1 MPFTT
6 VNLKSGESVR
16 VEHSEDAT
24 RDEIVQLAR
33 EDAAAQAAAPRSGGS
48 LARTGLGIAGE
59 IAVGESAKL
68 GGAAAGATI
77 GAAGGPL
84 GMAVGGG
91 IGYLVGAISGGL
103 GGSYFRQKMSRPG
116 EDLSQGEM
124 VADTLINLIPF
135 GAIGKGASL
144 ATRTAQHAA
153 LGGAIGTGATAV
165 ESVIEQGTLPT
176 LSELAKAGITSSVL
190 GAGFGMTA
198 ERFAKS
204 YEKFAGR
211 RPERMMDALRK
222 KDPDAVD
229 LANAAESS
237 ALRNAEQTNQKMQQ
251 EILNRREQFDDDLIR
266 LLQEQDQS
274 GGGIYAGT
282 GRLKVEPDVFIT
294 KKGKNKGE
302 IIEEGTDAYR
312 ALRLSRPIAER
323 RMNKLDSEFQG
334 YTDSIRQASSKANL
348 NPMQLSNRIDE
359 YLHAKYAPTYN
370 KKVKF
375 DGGAGVSVLGNEM
388 TTANAKKIVKKFDA
402 DVLPFAS
409 SAVKQAQKLSSDIAE
424 TLYEGKIIN
433 QTTYNQFKE
442 NPDYVPLQRLI
453 GDSLD
458 PNQAGNFF
466 FSRAVFKPSTLKEV
480 KGSAELEASITKNL
494 VTANIEAIKLAEANK
509 ANLVFK
515 RLLEDPSNKERAGDI
530 VKVQKETASGRNFTK
545 DTPVITVFDPSKPY
559 TVTKT
564 IGGEKVK
571 QPSIKYYLDF
581 SEGVAPELG
590 SAVRG
595 VNKNDMGSLMKASYA
610 INKYLGAIYTGYNP
624 SFMLPNLMRD
634 RVVSALN
641 TYRNLDSS
649 ALTSVLNPKGTY
661 QEINVIRKK
670 LFGKPLQ
677 GQEKRLGALYERF
690 VADGGSAGGIAT
702 DTLRQI
708 QKDVKDFDFSNK
720 STTKKR
726 VAAFNDFV
734 RKANEMVEDSTR
746 FSVYRA
752 NIQGGK
758 SGKDAA
764 MAARNAS
771 FDPKQKGTRGEQL
784 RALYLFSN
792 PSIQSTKNFWRSLK
806 DPKVF
811 KPVLAATLGTA
822 VLIETYNSIIDPDWR
837 NKVKGGPDKSEWR
850 LNKNLVVLNPFKGE
864 DGSLSYSQ
872 FPLAHEIS
880 PIWTATNGIARMMH
894 NQSYKAGAAA
904 GLLDAEELAAMPGR
918 LDSTDQI
925 IKGIGQSILDGY
937 NPTGGS
943 LIPTVPRRILELTS
957 LNKDGLGREIVPEY
971 LMDQNMAA
979 YAKVNPWTAK
989 TVGGEIAIE
998 LSKEL
1003 ENLGA
1008 PVSPEKLLYMF
1019 QTGLGGAGTETLR
1032 LFDVTSK
1039 LFNREEIKA
1048 NDVPIFR
1055 RFFGSTYADGFEQR
1069 TGIEP
1074 DLKLF
1079 EYEQNTQNSLNS
1091 QEAFDVITRLQS
1103 IDDPLEKQM
1112 ALQTELSASNKSV
1125 QRRVRKMLQDKERG
1139 ITRGDKDIRRLGVE
1153 NGNRARFYQSQ
1164 IERIPPAYVSQFI
1177 QEQKDKGIL
1186 TESVEN
1192 QLRIRN
1198 ALESIAPVSVINEN

>member
-24 RDEIVQLAR
+24 RDEIIQLAR
-33 EDAAAQAAAPRSGGS
+33 EEAAAQAATPRSEGS

-59 IAVGESAKL
+59 IAVGEGAKL
-68 GGAAAGATI
+68 GGAAAGAAI
-77 GAAGGPL
+77 GAAGGPV

-103 GGSYFRQKMSRPG
+103 GGSYFRQKISRPG

-124 VADTLINLIPF
+124 IADTLINLVPY
-135 GAIGKGASL
+135 GKIGKGATL

-153 LGGAIGTGATAV
+153 LGGAIGTGAATV
-165 ESVIEQGTLPT
+165 ESVIEQGSLPT
-176 LSELAKAGITSSVL
+176 MSELAKVGLTSSVL
-190 GAGFGMTA
+190 GAGFGMSGEA
-198 ERFAKS
+198 FAKS

-222 KDPDAVD
+222 RDPDAVN
-229 LANAAESS
+229 LANAAES
-237 ALRNAEQTNQKMQQ
+237 AAFRDAEQANQKMQQ
-251 EILNRREQFDDDLIR
+251 EILKRREQFDDDLIR

-274 GGGIYAGT
+274 GGGIYSGK
-282 GRLKVEPDVFIT
+282 GRLKVEPDVV
-294 KKGKNKGE
+294 GE
-302 IIEEGTDAYR
+302 AGEVLEEGTDAYR
-312 ALRLSRPIAER
+312 ALRLSKPIAER

-334 YTDSIRQASSKANL
+334 YVDSVRSTANKG
-348 NPMQLSNRIDE
+348 NIPPTILSNRIDE

-370 KKVKF
+370 KKITKI
-375 DGGAGVSVLGNEM
+375 DGGAGVSILGNEM
-388 TTANAKKIVKKFDA
+388 TNENAKKIVDKFEA
-402 DVLPFAS
+402 EVLPFAEV
-409 SAVKQAQKLSSDIAE
+409 AVKQAQKLSSDIAE

-433 QTTYNQFKE
+433 QTRYNQFKE

-453 GDSLD
+453 DNSLD
-458 PNQAGNFF
+458 ADQAENFY
-466 FSRAVFKPSTLKEV
+466 FSRAVFKPRTLKQA
-480 KGSAELEASITKNL
+480 KGDVELEASITKNL

-515 RLLEDPSNKERAGDI
+515 RLLEDPANKKRAGEI
-530 VKVQKETASGRNFTK
+530 VKVRKETASGRKFAK
-545 DTPVITVFDPSKPY
+545 DAPVITVFDPSNEY
-559 TVTKT
+559 TITKT
-564 IGGEKVK
+564 VDGKKVSE
-571 QPSIKYYLDF
+571 PSIKYYLDF

-595 VNKNDMGSLMKASYA
+595 LNKKDMGSLMKASYA

-624 SFMLPNLMRD
+624 SFVLPNLMRD

-661 QEINVIRKK
+661 QEINIIRKK
-670 LFGKPLQ
+670 LFGQPLQ
-677 GQEKRLGALYERF
+677 GQEEQLGALYERF

-720 STTKKR
+720 KSIKQR
-726 VAAFNDFV
+726 AAAFNNFV

-752 NIQGGK
+752 NINAGK

-771 FDPKQKGTRGEQL
+771 YDPKQQGTRGNQL

-806 DPKVF
+806 DPKIF
-811 KPVLAATLGTA
+811 KPVLASTLGTA
-822 VLIETYNSIIDPDWR
+822 VLVETYNSMIDPDWR
-837 NKVKGGPDKSEWR
+837 NKVKGGSDKSEWR
-850 LNKNLVVLNPFKGE
+850 LNKNLVVLNPFKNE

-872 FPLAHEIS
+872 FPLAHEIA
-880 PIWTATNGIARMMH
+880 PVWTAANGVARIMH

-904 GLLDAEELAAMPGR
+904 GLLDAEQLAAMPGK

-943 LIPTVPRRILELTS
+943 LIPTVPRKILEVTS

-979 YAKVNPWTAK
+979 YAKVHPWTPK

-1008 PVSPEKLLYMF
+1008 SVSPEKLLYLF
-1019 QTGLGGAGTETLR
+1019 QTGFGGAGTETLR

-1048 NDVPIFR
+1048 KDVPIFR

-1079 EYEQNTQNSLNS
+1079 EYEQNTQDSINA
-1091 QEAFDVITRLQS
+1091 QEAFDIITRLKS
-1103 IDDPLEKQM
+1103 IDNPIERQM

-1139 ITRGDKDIRRLGVE
+1139 ITRSDKMIKKLGVE
-1153 NGNRARFYQSQ
+1153 NGNRARFYETQ
-1164 IERIPPAYVSQFI
+1164 IEKMPPGFI
-1177 QEQKDKGIL
+1177 NEFLQEQKDKGIL
-1186 TESVEN
+1186 TKNVEN
-1192 QLRIRN
+1192 QIRLKR
-1198 ALESIAPVSVINEN
+1198 ALEALAPQSIINEN

>member
-6 VNLKSGESVR
+6 VNLKSGQSVR

-24 RDEIVQLAR
+24 EEEIIQLAR

-48 LARTGLGIAGE
+48 IARTGLGIAGE
-59 IAVGESAKL
+59 IAVGEGAKL

-103 GGSYFRQKMSRPG
+103 SGSYLRQKVSRPG
-116 EDLSQGEM
+116 QDLSQGEM

-135 GAIGKGASL
+135 GGIGKGASL

-153 LGGAIGTGATAV
+153 LGGAIGTGATTV

-176 LSELAKAGITSSVL
+176 LSELAKAGLTSSVL

-237 ALRNAEQTNQKMQQ
+237 AFRNAEQTNQKMQQ

-274 GGGIYAGT
+274 SGGIYAGT
-282 GRLKVEPDVFIT
+282 GRLKVEPDVV
-294 KKGKNKGE
+294 GKAGE
-302 IIEEGTDAYR
+302 VLEEGTDAYR

-334 YTDSIRQASSKANL
+334 YTDSIRKASTEGNIPPTL
-348 NPMQLSNRIDE
+348 LSNRIDE

-370 KKVKF
+370 KRVKT
-375 DGGAGVSVLGNEM
+375 DGGAGISVLGNEM
-388 TTANAKKIVKKFDA
+388 TNKNAKKIVKEFDA
-402 DVLPFAS
+402 NILPFAS
-409 SAVKQAQKLSSDIAE
+409 SAVKQAQKLSSDIAD
-424 TLYEGKIIN
+424 TLYDGKIIN
-433 QTTYNQFKE
+433 QTAYDQFKK

-453 GDSLD
+453 DDSLD
-458 PNQAGNFF
+458 PNQAENFF

-480 KGSAELEASITKNL
+480 KGSVDLEASITKNL

-509 ANLVFK
+509 SNLVFK
-515 RLLEDPSNKERAGDI
+515 RLLEDPANKERASEI
-530 VKVQKETASGRNFTK
+530 VKVRKETASGRFFKK
-545 DTPVITVFDPSKPY
+545 DAPVITVFDPSKPY
-559 TVTKT
+559 TITKT
-564 IGGEKVK
+564 IDGKKVK
-571 QPSIKYYLDF
+571 EPSIKYYLDF
-581 SEGVAPELG
+581 SDGVAPELG

-595 VNKNDMGSLMKASYA
+595 VSKNDMGSLMKASYA

-624 SFMLPNLMRD
+624 SFLLPNLMRD

-649 ALTSVLNPKGTY
+649 ALTSVLNPRGTY

-670 LFGKPLQ
+670 LFGQPLQ
-677 GQEKRLGALYERF
+677 GEEKRLGALYERF

-720 STTKKR
+720 NTTKKR
-726 VAAFNDFV
+726 VAAFNNFV

-752 NIQGGK
+752 NIKAGK

-872 FPLAHEIS
+872 FPLAHEIA
-880 PIWTATNGIARMMH
+880 PIWTASNGIARIMH

-1019 QTGLGGAGTETLR
+1019 QTGFGGAGTETLR

-1091 QEAFDVITRLQS
+1091 QEAFDIITRLQS
-1103 IDDPLEKQM
+1103 IDDPFEKQM

-1125 QRRVRKMLQDKERG
+1125 QRRVRKMIQDKERG
-1139 ITRGDKDIRRLGVE
+1139 ITRSDKRIRKLGVE
-1153 NGNRARFYQSQ
+1153 NGNRARFYETQ
-1164 IERIPPAYVSQFI
+1164 IEKMPPGFI
-1177 QEQKDKGIL
+1177 NEFLQEQKDKGIL
-1186 TESVEN
+1186 TKNVEN
-1192 QLRIRN
+1192 QIRLKR
-1198 ALESIAPVSVINEN
+1198 ALESLAPQSVVNEN

>member
-6 VNLKSGESVR
+6 VNLKSGQSVR

-24 RDEIVQLAR
+24 EEEIIQLAR

-48 LARTGLGIAGE
+48 IARTGLGIAGE
-59 IAVGESAKL
+59 IAVGEGAKL

-103 GGSYFRQKMSRPG
+103 SGSYLRQKVSRPG
-116 EDLSQGEM
+116 QDLSQGEM

-135 GAIGKGASL
+135 GGIGKGASL

-153 LGGAIGTGATAV
+153 LGGAIGTGATTV

-176 LSELAKAGITSSVL
+176 LSELAKAGLTSSVL

-237 ALRNAEQTNQKMQQ
+237 AFRNAEQTNQKMQQ

-274 GGGIYAGT
+274 SGGIYAGT
-282 GRLKVEPDVFIT
+282 GRLKVEPDVV
-294 KKGKNKGE
+294 GKAGE
-302 IIEEGTDAYR
+302 VLEEGTDAYR

-334 YTDSIRQASSKANL
+334 YTDSIRKASTEGNIPPTL
-348 NPMQLSNRIDE
+348 LSNRIDE

-370 KKVKF
+370 KRVKT
-375 DGGAGVSVLGNEM
+375 DGGAGISVLGNEM
-388 TTANAKKIVKKFDA
+388 TNKNAKKIVKEFDA
-402 DVLPFAS
+402 NILPFAS
-409 SAVKQAQKLSSDIAE
+409 SAVKQAQKLSSDIAD
-424 TLYEGKIIN
+424 TLYDGKIIN
-433 QTTYNQFKE
+433 QTAYDQFKK

-453 GDSLD
+453 DDSLD
-458 PNQAGNFF
+458 PNQAENFF

-480 KGSAELEASITKNL
+480 KGSVDLEASITKNL

-509 ANLVFK
+509 SNLVFK
-515 RLLEDPSNKERAGDI
+515 RLLEDPANKERANEI
-530 VKVQKETASGRNFTK
+530 VKVRKETASGRFFKK
-545 DTPVITVFDPSKPY
+545 DAPVITVFDPSKPY
-559 TVTKT
+559 TITKT
-564 IGGEKVK
+564 IDGKKVK
-571 QPSIKYYLDF
+571 EPSIKYYLDF
-581 SEGVAPELG
+581 SDGVAPELG

-595 VNKNDMGSLMKASYA
+595 VSKNDMGSLMKASYA

-624 SFMLPNLMRD
+624 SFLLPNLMRD

-649 ALTSVLNPKGTY
+649 ALTSVLNPRGTY

-670 LFGKPLQ
+670 LFGQPLQ
-677 GQEKRLGALYERF
+677 GEEKRLGALYERF

-720 STTKKR
+720 NTTKKR
-726 VAAFNDFV
+726 VAAFNNFV

-752 NIQGGK
+752 NIKAGK

-872 FPLAHEIS
+872 FPLAHEIA
-880 PIWTATNGIARMMH
+880 PIWTASNGIARIMH

-1019 QTGLGGAGTETLR
+1019 QTGFGGAGTETLR

-1091 QEAFDVITRLQS
+1091 QEAFDIITRLQS
-1103 IDDPLEKQM
+1103 IDDPFEKQM

-1125 QRRVRKMLQDKERG
+1125 QRRVRKMIQDKERG
-1139 ITRGDKDIRRLGVE
+1139 ITRSDKRIRKLGVE
-1153 NGNRARFYQSQ
+1153 NGNRARFYETQ
-1164 IERIPPAYVSQFI
+1164 IEKMPPGFI
-1177 QEQKDKGIL
+1177 NEFLQEQKDKGIL
-1186 TESVEN
+1186 TKNVEN
-1192 QLRIRN
+1192 QIRLKR
-1198 ALESIAPVSVINEN
+1198 ALESLAPQSVVNEN

>member
-24 RDEIVQLAR
+24 RDEIIQIAR

-59 IAVGESAKL
+59 IAVGEGAKL

-103 GGSYFRQKMSRPG
+103 SGSYLRQKVSRPG
-116 EDLSQGEM
+116 QDLSQGEM

-135 GAIGKGASL
+135 GGIGKGASL

-153 LGGAIGTGATAV
+153 LGGAIGTGATTV

-176 LSELAKAGITSSVL
+176 LSELAKAGLTSSVL

-237 ALRNAEQTNQKMQQ
+237 AFRNAEQTNQKMQQ

-274 GGGIYAGT
+274 SGGIYAGT
-282 GRLKVEPDVFIT
+282 GRLKVEPDVV
-294 KKGKNKGE
+294 GKAGE
-302 IIEEGTDAYR
+302 VLEEGTDAYR

-334 YTDSIRQASSKANL
+334 YTDSIRKASTEGNIPPTL
-348 NPMQLSNRIDE
+348 LSNRIDE

-370 KKVKF
+370 KRVKT
-375 DGGAGVSVLGNEM
+375 DGGAGISVLGNEM
-388 TTANAKKIVKKFDA
+388 TNKNAKKIVKEFDA
-402 DVLPFAS
+402 NILPFAS
-409 SAVKQAQKLSSDIAE
+409 SAVKQAQKLSSDIAD
-424 TLYEGKIIN
+424 TLYDGKIIN
-433 QTTYNQFKE
+433 QTAYDQFKK

-453 GDSLD
+453 DDSLD
-458 PNQAGNFF
+458 PNQAENFF

-480 KGSAELEASITKNL
+480 KGSVDLEASITKNL

-509 ANLVFK
+509 SNLVFK
-515 RLLEDPSNKERAGDI
+515 RLLEDPANKERANEI
-530 VKVQKETASGRNFTK
+530 VKVRKETASGRFFKK
-545 DTPVITVFDPSKPY
+545 DAPVITVFDPSKPY
-559 TVTKT
+559 TITKT
-564 IGGEKVK
+564 IDGKKVK
-571 QPSIKYYLDF
+571 EPSIKYYLDF
-581 SEGVAPELG
+581 SDGVAPELG

-595 VNKNDMGSLMKASYA
+595 VSKNDMGSLMKASYA

-624 SFMLPNLMRD
+624 SFLLPNLMRD

-649 ALTSVLNPKGTY
+649 ALTSVLNPRGTY

-670 LFGKPLQ
+670 LFGQPLQ
-677 GQEKRLGALYERF
+677 GEEKRLGALYERF

-720 STTKKR
+720 NTTKKR
-726 VAAFNDFV
+726 VAAFNNFV

-752 NIQGGK
+752 NIKAGK

-872 FPLAHEIS
+872 FPLAHEIA
-880 PIWTATNGIARMMH
+880 PIWTASNGIARIMH

-1019 QTGLGGAGTETLR
+1019 QTGFGGAGTETLR

-1091 QEAFDVITRLQS
+1091 QEAFDIITRLQS
-1103 IDDPLEKQM
+1103 IDDPFEKQM

-1125 QRRVRKMLQDKERG
+1125 QRRVRKMIQDKERG
-1139 ITRGDKDIRRLGVE
+1139 ITRGDKEIRKLGVE

-1164 IERIPPAYVSQFI
+1164 IERIAPSYVGQFI

-1186 TESVEN
+1186 TENVEK

-1198 ALESIAPVSVINEN
+1198 ALESIAPASVINEN

>member
-1 MPFTT
+1 MPFST
-6 VNLKSGESVR
+6 VNLKSGQSVR

-24 RDEIVQLAR
+24 KEEIIQLAR
-33 EDAAAQAAAPRSGGS
+33 EEAAAQAATPRSEGS

-59 IAVGESAKL
+59 IAVGEGAKL
-68 GGAAAGATI
+68 GGAAAGAAI

-124 VADTLINLIPF
+124 IADTLINLVPY
-135 GAIGKGASL
+135 GKIGKGATL

-153 LGGAIGTGATAV
+153 LGGAIGTGAATV
-165 ESVIEQGTLPT
+165 ESVIEQGSLPT
-176 LSELAKAGITSSVL
+176 MSELAKVGLTSSVL

-229 LANAAESS
+229 LANAAES
-237 ALRNAEQTNQKMQQ
+237 AAFRNAEQTNQRMQQ

-274 GGGIYAGT
+274 SGGIYAGT
-282 GRLKVEPDVFIT
+282 GRLKVEPDVV
-294 KKGKNKGE
+294 GKAGE
-302 IIEEGTDAYR
+302 VLEEGTDAYR

-334 YTDSIRQASSKANL
+334 YADSIRSAAN
-348 NPMQLSNRIDE
+348 NGNIDPTTLSNRIDE
-359 YLHAKYAPTYN
+359 YLHAKYASTYN
-370 KKVKF
+370 KKVGF
-375 DGGAGVSVLGNEM
+375 DGGAGVSILGNEM
-388 TTANAKKIVKKFDA
+388 TNKNAKKIVKEFEGDI
-402 DVLPFAS
+402 LPFAS

-433 QTTYNQFKE
+433 QTAYNQFKE

-453 GDSLD
+453 DDSLD
-458 PNQAGNFF
+458 ADQAENFY
-466 FSRAVFKPSTLKEV
+466 FSRAVFKPSTLKQA
-480 KGSAELEASITKNL
+480 KGSEELEASITKNL
-494 VTANIEAIKLAEANK
+494 VTANVEAIKLAEANK

-515 RLLEDPSNKERAGDI
+515 RLLEDPANKKRAGEI
-530 VKVQKETASGRNFTK
+530 VKIQKETASGRKFAK
-545 DTPVITVFDPSKPY
+545 DKPVITVFDPANPY
-559 TVTKT
+559 TITKT
-564 IGGEKVK
+564 IDGKKVK
-571 QPSIKYYLDF
+571 EPSIKYYLDF

-595 VNKNDMGSLMKASYA
+595 VSKNDMGSLMKASYA

-624 SFMLPNLMRD
+624 SFILPNLMRD

-670 LFGKPLQ
+670 LFGQPLQ

-720 STTKKR
+720 NTTKKR
-726 VAAFNDFV
+726 VAAFNNFV

-752 NIQGGK
+752 NINAGK

-850 LNKNLVVLNPFKGE
+850 MNKNLVVLNPLKDE

-872 FPLAHEIS
+872 FPLAHEIA
-880 PIWTATNGIARMMH
+880 PIWTAANGIARMMH

-904 GLLDAEELAAMPGR
+904 GLLDAEQLAAMPGR
-918 LDSTDQI
+918 LESTDQI

-943 LIPTVPRRILELTS
+943 LIPTVPRRILEVTS

-979 YAKVNPWTAK
+979 YAKVHPWTPK

-1008 PVSPEKLLYMF
+1008 PVSPEKLLYLF
-1019 QTGLGGAGTETLR
+1019 QTGFGGAGTETLR

-1055 RFFGSTYADGFEQR
+1055 RFFGSTYADGFQQR

-1091 QEAFDVITRLQS
+1091 QEAFDIITRLQS
-1103 IDDPLEKQM
+1103 IDDPFEKQM

-1139 ITRGDKDIRRLGVE
+1139 ITRSDKDIRKLGVE

-1164 IERIPPAYVSQFI
+1164 IERIPPAYVGQFI

-1186 TESVEN
+1186 TKSVEN

>member
-1 MPFTT
+1 MPFST
-6 VNLKSGESVR
+6 VNLKSGQSVR

-24 RDEIVQLAR
+24 KEEIIQLAR
-33 EDAAAQAAAPRSGGS
+33 EEAAAQAATPRSEGS

-59 IAVGESAKL
+59 IAVGEGAKL
-68 GGAAAGATI
+68 GGAAAGAAI

-124 VADTLINLIPF
+124 IADTLINLVPY
-135 GAIGKGASL
+135 GKIGKGATL

-153 LGGAIGTGATAV
+153 LGGAIGTGAATV
-165 ESVIEQGTLPT
+165 ESVIEQGSLPT
-176 LSELAKAGITSSVL
+176 MSELAKVGLTSSVL

-229 LANAAESS
+229 LANAAES
-237 ALRNAEQTNQKMQQ
+237 AAFRNAEQTNQRMQQ

-274 GGGIYAGT
+274 SGGIYAGT
-282 GRLKVEPDVFIT
+282 GRLKVEPDVV
-294 KKGKNKGE
+294 GKAGE
-302 IIEEGTDAYR
+302 VLEEGTDAYR

-334 YTDSIRQASSKANL
+334 YADSIRSAAN
-348 NPMQLSNRIDE
+348 NGNIDPTTLSNRIDE

-370 KKVKF
+370 KKVGF
-375 DGGAGVSVLGNEM
+375 DGGAGVSILGNEM
-388 TTANAKKIVKKFDA
+388 TNKNAKKIVKEFEGDI
-402 DVLPFAS
+402 LPFAS

-433 QTTYNQFKE
+433 QTAYNQFKE

-453 GDSLD
+453 DDSLD
-458 PNQAGNFF
+458 ADQAENFY
-466 FSRAVFKPSTLKEV
+466 FSRAVFKPSTLKQA
-480 KGSAELEASITKNL
+480 KGSEELEASITKNL
-494 VTANIEAIKLAEANK
+494 VTANVEAIKLAEANK

-515 RLLEDPSNKERAGDI
+515 RLLEDPANKKRAGEI
-530 VKVQKETASGRNFTK
+530 VKIQKETASGRKFAK
-545 DTPVITVFDPSKPY
+545 DKPVITVFDPANPY
-559 TVTKT
+559 TITKT
-564 IGGEKVK
+564 IDGKKVK
-571 QPSIKYYLDF
+571 EPSIKYYLDF

-595 VNKNDMGSLMKASYA
+595 VSKNDMGSLMKASYA

-624 SFMLPNLMRD
+624 SFILPNLMRD

-670 LFGKPLQ
+670 LFGQPLQ

-720 STTKKR
+720 NTTKKR
-726 VAAFNDFV
+726 VAAFNNFV

-752 NIQGGK
+752 NINAGK

-850 LNKNLVVLNPFKGE
+850 MNKNLVVLNPLKDE

-872 FPLAHEIS
+872 FPLAHEIA
-880 PIWTATNGIARMMH
+880 PIWTAANGIARMMH

-904 GLLDAEELAAMPGR
+904 GLLDAEQLAAMPGR
-918 LDSTDQI
+918 LESTDQI

-943 LIPTVPRRILELTS
+943 LIPTVPRRILEVTS

-979 YAKVNPWTAK
+979 YAKVHPWTPK

-1008 PVSPEKLLYMF
+1008 PVSPEKLLYLF
-1019 QTGLGGAGTETLR
+1019 QTGFGGAGTETLR

-1055 RFFGSTYADGFEQR
+1055 RFFGSTYADGFQQR

-1091 QEAFDVITRLQS
+1091 QEAFDIITRLQS
-1103 IDDPLEKQM
+1103 IDDPFEKQM

-1139 ITRGDKDIRRLGVE
+1139 ITRSDKDIRKLGVE

-1164 IERIPPAYVSQFI
+1164 IERIPPAYVGQFI

-1186 TESVEN
+1186 TKSVEN

>member
-24 RDEIVQLAR
+24 REEIVQLAR

-59 IAVGESAKL
+59 IAVGEGAKL

-103 GGSYFRQKMSRPG
+103 SGSYLRQKVSRPG
-116 EDLSQGEM
+116 QDLSQGEM

-135 GAIGKGASL
+135 GGIGKGATL

-153 LGGAIGTGATAV
+153 LGGAIGTGATTV

-176 LSELAKAGITSSVL
+176 LSELAKAGLTSSVL

-237 ALRNAEQTNQKMQQ
+237 AFRNAEQANQKMQQ

-274 GGGIYAGT
+274 GGGIYSGT
-282 GRLKVEPDVFIT
+282 GRLKVEPDVV
-294 KKGKNKGE
+294 GKAGE
-302 IIEEGTDAYR
+302 VLEEGTDAYR

-334 YTDSIRQASSKANL
+334 YTDSIRQASRKGNIPPTL
-348 NPMQLSNRIDE
+348 LSNRIDE

-370 KKVKF
+370 KEITKI
-375 DGGAGVSVLGNEM
+375 DGGAGVSILGNEM
-388 TTANAKKIVKKFDA
+388 TNKNAKDIVDEFEA
-402 DVLPFAS
+402 NVLPFAEV
-409 SAVKQAQKLSSDIAE
+409 AVKQAQKLSSDIAE
-424 TLYEGKIIN
+424 TLYDGKIIN
-433 QTTYNQFKE
+433 QTAYDKFKK
-442 NPDYVPLQRLI
+442 NKNYVPLQRLLD
-453 GDSLD
+453 DSLD
-458 PNQAGNFF
+458 PDQAENFY
-466 FSRAVFKPSTLKEV
+466 FSRAVFKPSTLKQA
-480 KGSAELEASITKNL
+480 KGDVDLEASITKNL

-515 RLLEDPSNKERAGDI
+515 RLLEDPANKERAGDI
-530 VKVQKETASGRNFTK
+530 VKVQKETASGRKFAK
-545 DTPVITVFDPSKPY
+545 DKPVITVFDPANPY
-559 TVTKT
+559 TITKT
-564 IGGEKVK
+564 IDGKKVK
-571 QPSIKYYLDF
+571 EPSIKYYLDF
-581 SEGVAPELG
+581 SDGVAPELG

-595 VNKNDMGSLMKASYA
+595 VSKNDMGSLMKASYA

-624 SFMLPNLMRD
+624 SFLLPNLMRD

-649 ALTSVLNPKGTY
+649 ALTSVLNPRGTY

-670 LFGKPLQ
+670 LFDKPLQ
-677 GQEKRLGALYERF
+677 GEEKRLGALYERF

-752 NIQGGK
+752 NIKAGK

-837 NKVKGGPDKSEWR
+837 NKIKGGPDKSEWR

-872 FPLAHEIS
+872 FPLAHEIA
-880 PIWTATNGIARMMH
+880 PIWTASNGIARIMH

-979 YAKVNPWTAK
+979 YAKINPWTAK

-1008 PVSPEKLLYMF
+1008 PISPEKLLYMF
-1019 QTGLGGAGTETLR
+1019 QTGFGGAGTETLR

-1039 LFNREEIKA
+1039 LFNREEVKA

-1079 EYEQNTQNSLNS
+1079 EYEQNTQNALNS
-1091 QEAFDVITRLQS
+1091 QEAFDIITRLQS
-1103 IDDPLEKQM
+1103 VDDPFEKQM

-1125 QRRVRKMLQDKERG
+1125 QRRVRKMIQDKERG
-1139 ITRGDKDIRRLGVE
+1139 ITRSDKMIKKLGVE
-1153 NGNRARFYQSQ
+1153 NGNRARFYETQ
-1164 IERIPPAYVSQFI
+1164 IEKMPPGFI
-1177 QEQKDKGIL
+1177 NEFLQEQKDKGIL
-1186 TESVEN
+1186 TKNVEN
-1192 QLRIRN
+1192 QIKLKSVLQ
-1198 ALESIAPVSVINEN
+1198 AIAPQSVVNEN

>member
-24 RDEIVQLAR
+24 REEIVQLAR

-59 IAVGESAKL
+59 IAVGEGAKL

-103 GGSYFRQKMSRPG
+103 SGSYLRQKVSRPG
-116 EDLSQGEM
+116 QDLSQGEM

-135 GAIGKGASL
+135 GGIGKGATL

-153 LGGAIGTGATAV
+153 LGGAIGTGATTV

-176 LSELAKAGITSSVL
+176 LSELAKAGLTSSVL

-237 ALRNAEQTNQKMQQ
+237 AFRNAEQANQKMQQ

-274 GGGIYAGT
+274 GGGIYSGT
-282 GRLKVEPDVFIT
+282 GRLKVEPDVV
-294 KKGKNKGE
+294 GKAGE
-302 IIEEGTDAYR
+302 VLEEGTDAYR

-334 YTDSIRQASSKANL
+334 YTDSIRQASRKGNIPPTL
-348 NPMQLSNRIDE
+348 LSNRIDE

-370 KKVKF
+370 KEITKI
-375 DGGAGVSVLGNEM
+375 DGGAGVSILGNEM
-388 TTANAKKIVKKFDA
+388 TNKNAKDIVDEFEA
-402 DVLPFAS
+402 NVLPFAEV
-409 SAVKQAQKLSSDIAE
+409 AVKQAQKLSSDIAE
-424 TLYEGKIIN
+424 TLYDGKIIN
-433 QTTYNQFKE
+433 QTAYDKFKK
-442 NPDYVPLQRLI
+442 NKDYVPLQRLLD
-453 GDSLD
+453 DSLD
-458 PNQAGNFF
+458 PDQAENFY
-466 FSRAVFKPSTLKEV
+466 FSRAVFKPSTLKQA
-480 KGSAELEASITKNL
+480 KGDVDLEASITKNL

-515 RLLEDPSNKERAGDI
+515 RLLEDPANKERAGDI
-530 VKVQKETASGRNFTK
+530 VKVQKETASGRKFAK
-545 DTPVITVFDPSKPY
+545 DKPVITVFDPANPY
-559 TVTKT
+559 TITKT
-564 IGGEKVK
+564 IDGKKVK
-571 QPSIKYYLDF
+571 EPSIKYYLDF
-581 SEGVAPELG
+581 SDGVAPELG

-595 VNKNDMGSLMKASYA
+595 VSKNDMGSLMKASYA

-624 SFMLPNLMRD
+624 SFLLPNLMRD

-649 ALTSVLNPKGTY
+649 ALTSVLNPRGTY

-670 LFGKPLQ
+670 LFDKPLQ
-677 GQEKRLGALYERF
+677 GEEKRLGALYERF

-752 NIQGGK
+752 NIKAGK

-837 NKVKGGPDKSEWR
+837 NKIKGGPDKSEWR

-872 FPLAHEIS
+872 FPLAHEIA
-880 PIWTATNGIARMMH
+880 PIWTASNGIARIMH

-979 YAKVNPWTAK
+979 YAKINPWTAK

-1008 PVSPEKLLYMF
+1008 PISPEKLLYMF
-1019 QTGLGGAGTETLR
+1019 QTGFGGAGTETLR

-1039 LFNREEIKA
+1039 LFNREEVKA

-1079 EYEQNTQNSLNS
+1079 EYEQNTQNALNS
-1091 QEAFDVITRLQS
+1091 QEAFDIITRLQS
-1103 IDDPLEKQM
+1103 VDDPFEKQM

-1125 QRRVRKMLQDKERG
+1125 QRRVRKMIQDKERG
-1139 ITRGDKDIRRLGVE
+1139 ITRSDKMIKKLGVE
-1153 NGNRARFYQSQ
+1153 NGNRAKFYESQ
-1164 IERIPPAYVSQFI
+1164 IEKMPPGFI
-1177 QEQKDKGIL
+1177 NEFLQEQKDKGIL
-1186 TESVEN
+1186 TKNVEN
-1192 QLRIRN
+1192 QIKLKSVLQ
-1198 ALESIAPVSVINEN
+1198 AIAPQSVVNEN